1 MLARESRKLESE
13 KPNGSRQ
20 AKDVLNW
27 SELAFELD
35 LNAVS
40 RQFVLNC
47 IVESYTDKHLIL
59 AFLPEL
65 EVMLKPDLERQIKQA
80 IEHKLGV
87 SLNLELKSSATLAV
101 ETPHQAEVRKQEE
114 ERQSM
119 IRSIRQD
126 ALVQQLKT
134 VFSAEL
140 VEDSVQKR
148 S

>member
-1 MLARESRKLESE
+1 M
-13 KPNGSRQ
+13 
-20 AKDVLNW
+20 LNW
-27 SELAFELD
+27 SELAFELE
-35 LNAVS
+35 LNAVP
-40 RQFVLNC
+40 RQIVLNC

>member
-1 MLARESRKLESE
+1 
-13 KPNGSRQ
+13 
-20 AKDVLNW
+20 VLNW
-27 SELAFELD
+27 SELAFELE
-35 LNAVS
+35 LNAVP
-40 RQFVLNC
+40 RQIVLNC

-87 SLNLELKSSATLAV
+87 SLNLDLKSSATLAV